1 MNIKIH
7 ILDVK
12 DGDAIILELSKDDK
26 NLVMV
31 IDGGKTSYYTEKMKP
46 KLKEILKANNKQAP
60 DIIVCTHYDSDHIG
74 GLIPLIEDYIADIRE
89 VWIHRTPDLINTY
102 INKSNLLLEQKSKNV
117 GNLAWNNFINLFESR
132 PEKQKLDQNAMFLIE
147 SLPQLKRIVDLI
159 PEKKLKQIYHGQT
172 PLNDWKEI
180 KVLGPTKDY
189 YNSLFPSSKTFES
202 FIEEEAESLLL
213 STRPYRQ
220 LKLSGISICD
230 QLKNENQ
237 TTLTSTNKASIILA
251 VDNQDK
257 RYLFTGD
264 AGVESFKSIPNYK
277 MELKNLFFLKIPHH
291 ASDNNLTKE
300 LIELMNPIYAYSSG
314 DKHQVDAILQCISS
328 KSRNIETKTTK
339 QDGDLFFN
347 K

>member
-1 MNIKIH
+1 MAQEKSYN
-7 ILDVK
+7 
-12 DGDAIILELSKDDK
+12 K
-26 NLVMV
+26 NW
-31 IDGGKTSYYTEKMKP
+31 T
-46 KLKEILKANNKQAP
+46 
-60 DIIVCTHYDSDHIG
+60 
-74 GLIPLIEDYIADIRE
+74 
-89 VWIHRTPDLINTY
+89 
-102 INKSNLLLEQKSKNV
+102 
-117 GNLAWNNFINLFESR
+117 WNNFINLFESR

-291 ASDNNLTKE
+291 VNSRVGSTCFKTRDISCINLTFHSYSQ
-300 LIELMNPIYAYSSG
+300 IYLS
-314 DKHQVDAILQCISS
+314 
-328 KSRNIETKTTK
+328 
-339 QDGDLFFN
+339 
-347 K
+347 